1 MAANDLVKLE
11 GGKTPTGIIGA
22 PGLDVWET
30 LAKTNPGRPGWLR
43 DSNNRPVQ
51 MATPEGAAAA
61 ADIAFRGIETAS
73 RYGAIFQKYTQ
84 ALAAKPSLAQ
94 DRAFVDSLVDAKI
107 AFAQSITVA
116 IGGLIFLSDIGTV
129 VPLDVNITTPYMR
142 SKGHISPLGKNWS
155 LGRTMGSVTIAT
167 SSDWRTLATRLQEAV
182 AKLQDRPIEGTV
194 RLAPR
199 LSKENMR
206 GMSGVNGVYGRRGM
220 AANWTFGDIA
230 MITIGI
236 LVVAAAVVFTGG
248 LAAGLGLSLTASIA
262 SYGVVGLVVGGA
274 VFAMIATKYTSE
286 LYSQKLTADAA
297 RLDKLTDNKI
307 DLINKLAN
315 ETDPDKR
322 AAIKDALGENAAAI
336 EAAYKSPDIDPFGLK
351 GMMGG
356 AKTLAYVVGGA
367 AAVGALVSLVKTF
380 KSKQE

>member
-1 MAANDLVKLE
+1 
-11 GGKTPTGIIGA
+11 
-22 PGLDVWET
+22 
-30 LAKTNPGRPGWLR
+30 
-43 DSNNRPVQ
+43 

-61 ADIAFRGIETAS
+61 ADLTFRGIQTAEK
-73 RYGAIFQKYTQ
+73 YGAIMARYTQ
-84 ALAAKPSLAQ
+84 AAAANPALLKDRTFAEAYVAVKVSAAQ
-94 DRAFVDSLVDAKI
+94 AL
-107 AFAQSITVA
+107 TVV

-129 VPLDVNITTPYMR
+129 VPIDVNITTPYMR
-142 SKGHISPLGKNWS
+142 SKGKVSPLGKNFN
-155 LGRTMGSVTIAT
+155 LGVLGTVVIAT
-167 SSDWRTLATRLQEAV
+167 SLDWRTLATRLQEGV
-182 AKLQDRPIEGTV
+182 AKMQTRPIEGTV

-248 LAAGLGLSLTASIA
+248 LAAGLALSLTATIA
-262 SYGVVGLVVGGA
+262 TVGVVGLVVGGA
-274 VFAMIATKYTSE
+274 VFAMIALKYSSE
-286 LYSQKLTADAA
+286 LYSQKLTADGA
-297 RLDKLTDNKI
+297 RLDKSVDNELAI
-307 DLINKLAN
+307 INALAK

-322 AAIKDALGENAAAI
+322 AALKDALDANRKII
-336 EAAYKSPDIDPFGLK
+336 EDQFKSPDIDPFGLK

>member
-11 GGKTPTGIIGA
+11 GGRTPTGIIGA

-30 LAKTNPGRPGWLR
+30 LAKTNPGRPGWIR

-61 ADIAFRGIETAS
+61 ADLTFRGIQTAEK
-73 RYGAIFQKYTQ
+73 YGAIMARYTQ
-84 ALAAKPSLAQ
+84 AATANPALLQ
-94 DRAFVDSLVDAKI
+94 DRT
-107 AFAQSITVA
+107 FAEAYVALKVSAAQAITVVV
-116 IGGLIFLSDIGTV
+116 GGLIFLSDIGTV
-129 VPLDVNITTPYMR
+129 VPVDVNITTPYMR
-142 SKGHISPLGKNWS
+142 SKGKVSPLGKNFDLGL
-155 LGRTMGSVTIAT
+155 LGRVVIAT
-167 SSDWRTLATRLQEAV
+167 SLDWRTLATRLQEGV
-182 AKLQDRPIEGTV
+182 AKMQTKPIEGTV

-206 GMSGVNGVYGRRGM
+206 GMSGMG
-220 AANWTFGDIA
+220 ANWTAGDIA

-236 LVVAAAVVFTGG
+236 LVVAAAVVLTGG
-248 LAAGLGLSLTASIA
+248 LATTLALSLTASIA
-262 SYGVVGLVVGGA
+262 TVGVVGLVVGGA
-274 VFAMIATKYTSE
+274 VFAMIALKYSSE
-286 LYSQKLTADAA
+286 LYSQKLTADGA
-297 RLDKLTDNKI
+297 RLDKSVDNELAI
-307 DLINKLAN
+307 INNIAK
-315 ETDPDKR
+315 ETDPAKR
-322 AAIKDALGENAAAI
+322 AAMMDALDANRKII
-336 EAAYKSPDIDPFGLK
+336 EDQYKAPDIDPFGLK